1 MTIRGK
7 VIPLQHRCRRS
18 GQGALAAAWSAQG
31 PFIGYD
37 LNLIIDYVTGLVY
50 MICIL
55 MEKTRA
61 RQRAAGTKK
70 TALFDIVNR
79 D

>member
-1 MTIRGK
+1 MPAIGAGGARGGLIR
-7 VIPLQHRCRRS
+7 
-18 GQGALAAAWSAQG
+18 QG
-31 PFIGYD
+31 PIFGYD
-37 LNLIIDYVTGLVY
+37 VNLIVDYVTGLYY

-70 TALFDIVNR
+70 TALFDIVNQ